1 MRQRQTRYEK
11 RVKRI
16 EIVRDRQ
23 TNYAP
28 SLMDLPL
35 LLRLARRWW
44 WRLRR
49 LPGGWWNRR
58 HGWRRR
64 CTRSDF
70 RREKLIQLIERIRRR
85 RGPRAC
91 AWKLAI
97 EVFHP
102 APEVIDDT
110 FVVELVGDDAR
121 RDEEDELGTVILDI
135 LLAEEAAEDRYPIQ
149 QWKTA
154 GGVALVGNDKPAHDH
169 RATRRYGDHRLD
181 GTRADRRRVTGHR
194 GRSRCAHLR
203 LNFKRHETTGID
215 VRRHLQ

>member
-1 MRQRQTRYEK
+1 MTAHA
-11 RVKRI
+11 I
-16 EIVRDRQ
+16 
-23 TNYAP
+23 
-28 SLMDLPL
+28 L
-35 LLRLARRWW
+35 LVDH
-44 WRLRR
+44 
-49 LPGGWWNRR
+49 P
-58 HGWRRR
+58 
-64 CTRSDF
+64 
-70 RREKLIQLIERIRRR
+70 K
-85 RGPRAC
+85 PK

-215 VRRHLQ
+215 VRRHLQKHAGVDVLRRRRDGVARAGSRTDERLLVDRDAIAGLDRRFLVIERSKMRIGNHARVAVCVE